1 MSEQAPRPTPE
12 ARPVP
17 EYGYPDWRRLEVAH
31 GRFGQIIADGIA
43 TARAEQSEIEL
54 GTARCIAH
62 VLGRAL
68 GRESALADFGR
79 TGEGQYLTLRDD
91 YLRLYSDERADALT
105 KELIDWL
112 GTYLIQRENTGSGR
126 RFMNEHLPP
135 KLDQLLVRT
144 SITVSGGRF
153 IVNVPASWDSGHID
167 QLIETLTELRLPD
180 DRALQAFLS
189 LPNVNAATEN
199 IIESFREAFAG
210 TFENEEE
217 ALRALSPLE
226 DWENSLADWCIDHG
240 IDFETLEWNYA
251 PLMERLRTIYDL
263 VEEEGR
269 IHAFVA

>member
-12 ARPVP
+12 ARPAQ
-17 EYGYPDWRRLEVAH
+17 EDGCPDWRRLEVAQ
-31 GRFGQIIADGIA
+31 GRFGQMIADGIA
-43 TARAEQSEIEL
+43 TARAEQSEIDQ

-62 VLGRAL
+62 VLGRSL

-79 TGEGQYLTLRDD
+79 TGEGQYLALRDD
-91 YLRLYSDERADALT
+91 YLTLYSDERADAVT

-112 GTYLIQRENTGSGR
+112 GTYLVQRENTGSGR

-135 KLDQLLVRT
+135 KLDRLLVRT
-144 SITVSGGRF
+144 GITIGGNRF
-153 IVNVPASWDSGHID
+153 VVNIPASWDSGQVD
-167 QLIETLTELRLPD
+167 RLIETLTELQLPD

-189 LPNVNAATEN
+189 LPDVSAGTEN
-199 IIESFREAFAG
+199 IGESFREAFAG
-210 TFENEEE
+210 TFESEEE

-263 VEEEGR
+263 VEEGGR
-269 IHAFVA
+269 IHAFAT